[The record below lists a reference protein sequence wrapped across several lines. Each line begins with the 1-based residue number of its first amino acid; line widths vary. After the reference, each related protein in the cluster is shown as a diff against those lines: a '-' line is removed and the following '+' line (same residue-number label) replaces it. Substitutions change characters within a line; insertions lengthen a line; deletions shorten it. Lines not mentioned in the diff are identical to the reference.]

1 MSQDLHDTGST
12 ATASTIGEDLTITG
26 DVTSTGTLVVD
37 GRVQGDVRCLS
48 LVLGE
53 TSQIEGNVNAEEVV
67 IRGRLIGSVRG
78 QRVMLQANAHVE
90 GDLFHN
96 DLAMEQGAY
105 FEGGSRHFEEPLTA
119 QTSHEDM
126 VSAPEPQQERTKG
139 TANRPSATFVRS
151 LEEPVNV

>member
-1 MSQDLHDTGST
+1 MSQNFPADRGST
-12 ATASTIGEDLTITG
+12 HTASTIGQDLTIAG
-26 DVTSTGTLVVD
+26 DVTSTDNLVVD
-37 GRVQGDVRCLS
+37 GRVQRDVRCLS

-78 QRVMLQANAHVE
+78 QRLILQASAHVE

-105 FEGGSRHFEEPLTA
+105 FEGGSHRFQDPLAA
-119 QTSHEDM
+119 QTTQKGEM
-126 VSAPEPQQERTKG
+126 AAPGPQQERTKG
-139 TANRPSATFVRS
+139 ATNRPPATFVRS
-151 LEEPVNV
+151 LEVNV